1 MSNPENILARY
12 RTYSYHHILIACD
25 NNAAA
30 NYISDAKELS
40 VFREIGDDTIDAS
53 GVFTP
58 AIEVDA
64 KEPVCDATERTRIG
78 NYVVILN
85 SLIDT
90 RYVIQ
95 NAQWMTATAA
105 STDQQDRFN
114 SLAVEGSIE
123 VQEPGGI
130 RFMNALN
137 AAADKLKTDPTGIIW
152 LLKTIFVGHGVNDD
166 GSEFTDHITNL
177 TPLQFMIYDVT
188 GTFSTS
194 GGTYSIEFAGIAN
207 GASRFPQFSRA
218 SEQITFTPDENTLKS
233 ALTGLA
239 TRMSDQST
247 DNRDCL
253 VKALNVAY
261 ADHGVNLETLRGVK
275 FEIILEDPYDTDA
288 YVITGWDCR
297 QTDLGLLNARGA
309 FKFGKSCTVEQ
320 SIRHIMERCER
331 VLKDRTEGDTDGV
344 KYTYKI
350 HSSISMVGA
359 DASTQTGDGQTVTS
373 YDNVVVK
380 YVIQQFANV
389 TNQTVSTLLGLDP
402 NLTGRVDFDNLSPD
416 NREKLEQN
424 LIEFDYFFTGK
435 NIDIINFDIKMEMGL
450 MFLQTLATSNTLP
463 TQAEQ
468 VMGSGIPNKLVACS
482 QENAHGEP
490 EGTESPPRITIR
502 NRTPIFPSTKVKD
515 ILLKNAGNPKDT
527 ALFQAYMARQAAL
540 ESIEANITITGNPYL
555 MSQTNRSS
563 GDTSNRDRVG
573 GGEEARIENVLLNW
587 DTQPGLCRL
596 NIFMPAGNDIPSSN
610 SNFELEQFWYQGFYY
625 LYAVTHKF
633 NEGIFTQE
641 LQLLSLINQ
650 SAMENNSDQ
659 ELDGCGIQPDPP
671 PATTEQ
677 GENGQ
682 PDPNAP
688 VTGAGAVA
696 GTGATNETE
705 LEACDAPTGTEG

>member
-1 MSNPENILARY
+1 MSNPENILSRY

-40 VFREIGDDTIDAS
+40 VFREIGDDTIEAS

-58 AIEVDA
+58 AIEVNA
-64 KEPVCDATERTRIG
+64 KEDVSDAIERTRIG

-95 NAQWMTATAA
+95 NAQWMSATAA
-105 STDQQDRFN
+105 STDHQDRFN

-152 LLKTIFVGHGVNDD
+152 LLKTIFVGHGVNND

-177 TPLQFMIYDVT
+177 KPLQFMIYDVT

-194 GGTYSIEFAGIAN
+194 GGMYNIEFAGISN

-218 SEQITFTPDENTLKS
+218 AEQITFLAQNRTLKG
-233 ALTGLA
+233 ALSGFA
-239 TRMSDQST
+239 AKMSIQSR

-253 VKALNVAY
+253 VKALNEAY
-261 ADHGVNLETLRGVK
+261 ADHGVDLETLRGVRY
-275 FEIILEDPYDTDA
+275 EIIAEEPYDQPE
-288 YVITGWDCR
+288 YLITGWDCR
-297 QTDLGLLNARGA
+297 QTDHGTGGSYGA

-320 SIRHIMERCER
+320 AIRHIMERCER
-331 VLKDRTEGDTDGV
+331 VLKDRTEGDTEGV

-350 HSSISMVGA
+350 HSSISMEGA
-359 DASTQTGDGQTVTS
+359 DTSTETGAQTITG

-380 YVIQQFANV
+380 YFVKQFANV
-389 TNQTVSTLLGLDP
+389 TNQTIERVLGLDADTAG
-402 NLTGRVDFDNLSPD
+402 NVDFDNLSPA
-416 NREKLEQN
+416 NREKIEQN

-435 NIDIINFDIKMEMGL
+435 NIDIIDFDIKMEMGL
-450 MFLQTLATSNTLP
+450 MFLQTLATTNTLP
-463 TQAEQ
+463 TQIEQ
-468 VMGSGIPNKLVACS
+468 VQGSGVPNVLLSCS
-482 QENAHGEP
+482 QENAKGEP
-490 EGTESPPRITIR
+490 ESAESPPRITIR

-540 ESIEANITITGNPYL
+540 ESIEANIVITGNPYL
-555 MSQTNRSS
+555 LSQTNRSS

-573 GGEEARIENVLLNW
+573 GGEEARVENVLLNW
-587 DTQPGLCRL
+587 DTQPGLAKI
-596 NIFMPAGNDIPSSN
+596 NIYMPAGNDIPSSN
-610 SNFELEQFWYQGFYY
+610 SNFELERFWYQGFYY
-625 LYAVTHKF
+625 LYAITHKF
-633 NEGIFTQE
+633 NEGLFTQE

-650 SAMENNSDQ
+650 SAMEEQQSQ
-659 ELDGCGIQPDPP
+659 ELEDCGIQPDPP
-671 PATTEQ
+671 PGTTDE
-677 GENGQ
+677 GETGEDD
-682 PDPNAP
+682 PDAE
-688 VTGAGAVA
+688 VTAEESVKN
-696 GTGATNETE
+696 TGATNKTTVDP
-705 LEACDAPTGTEG
+705 CDAPTGSEG